1 MLRTKIFPV
10 KTSQIPSAKAE
21 GLRRHQHLDKVFA
34 ERRGFSSHSLK
45 GTIKGKKMEISTI
58 SSKGQ
63 VTIPKKIRDFLNVR
77 TFDKI
82 AFIPLKDGQV
92 LITTKQNSATS
103 LFGMLKHRKP
113 KKPVSIEEMEAII
126 RVRRAKRGMK

>member
-1 MLRTKIFPV
+1 M
-10 KTSQIPSAKAE
+10 Q
-21 GLRRHQHLDKVFA
+21 
-34 ERRGFSSHSLK
+34 
-45 GTIKGKKMEISTI
+45 IKGNEMDISTI

-92 LITTKQNSATS
+92 LITTTQNSATS

-113 KKPVSIEEMEAII
+113 TKPVSIEEMEAII

>member
-1 MLRTKIFPV
+1 
-10 KTSQIPSAKAE
+10 
-21 GLRRHQHLDKVFA
+21 
-34 ERRGFSSHSLK
+34 
-45 GTIKGKKMEISTI
+45 MEIGTI

-63 VTIPKKIRDFLNVR
+63 VTIPKKIREFLNVR

-113 KKPVSIEEMEAII
+113 KKPATIDEMETVILEK
-126 RVRRAKRGMK
+126 RAKRGMT

>member
-1 MLRTKIFPV
+1 
-10 KTSQIPSAKAE
+10 
-21 GLRRHQHLDKVFA
+21 
-34 ERRGFSSHSLK
+34 
-45 GTIKGKKMEISTI
+45 MEISTI

-92 LITTKQNSATS
+92 LITTKQISATS

-113 KKPVSIEEMEAII
+113 KKPVSIEEMEALIG
-126 RVRRAKRGMK
+126 VRRAKRGMK

>member
-1 MLRTKIFPV
+1 
-10 KTSQIPSAKAE
+10 
-21 GLRRHQHLDKVFA
+21 
-34 ERRGFSSHSLK
+34 
-45 GTIKGKKMEISTI
+45 MEISTI

-82 AFIPLKDGQV
+82 AFIPLKDGQI

-103 LFGMLKHRKP
+103 LFGMFNHRKP
-113 KKPVSIEEMEAII
+113 KKPVSIEEMVALSLII
-126 RVRRAKRGMK
+126 ELILNSFPKLSVTYEGPTPFKHPLY

>member
-1 MLRTKIFPV
+1 
-10 KTSQIPSAKAE
+10 
-21 GLRRHQHLDKVFA
+21 
-34 ERRGFSSHSLK
+34 
-45 GTIKGKKMEISTI
+45 MEISTI

-82 AFIPLKDGQV
+82 AFIPLNDGQV

-103 LFGMLKHRKP
+103 LFGMFNHRKP
-113 KKPVSIEEMEAII
+113 KKPVSIEEMEALI
-126 RVRRAKRGMK
+126 RVRRAKRGNGSAKPNYRTHS

>member
-1 MLRTKIFPV
+1 MKVTPNV
-10 KTSQIPSAKAE
+10 SANRE
-21 GLRRHQHLDKVFA
+21 N
-34 ERRGFSSHSLK
+34 E
-45 GTIKGKKMEISTI
+45 MEISTI

-63 VTIPKKIRDFLNVR
+63 VTIPKKIRDYLNVR

-82 AFIPLKDGQV
+82 VFIPLKDGQV

-113 KKPVSIEEMEAII
+113 KKPVSIEEMETII

>member
-1 MLRTKIFPV
+1 MKATPNV
-10 KTSQIPSAKAE
+10 SANRE
-21 GLRRHQHLDKVFA
+21 N
-34 ERRGFSSHSLK
+34 E
-45 GTIKGKKMEISTI
+45 MEISTI

-113 KKPVSIEEMEAII
+113 KKPVTVEEMETII
-126 RVRRAKRGMK
+126 RVRRAKRGMT

>member
-1 MLRTKIFPV
+1 V
-10 KTSQIPSAKAE
+10 KVTPNVSANRE
-21 GLRRHQHLDKVFA
+21 N
-34 ERRGFSSHSLK
+34 E
-45 GTIKGKKMEISTI
+45 MEISTI

-63 VTIPKKIRDFLNVR
+63 VTIPKKIRDYLNVR

-82 AFIPLKDGQV
+82 VFIPLKDGQV

-113 KKPVSIEEMEAII
+113 KKPVSIEEMETII

>member
-1 MLRTKIFPV
+1 MGRDV
-10 KTSQIPSAKAE
+10 QVEANE
-21 GLRRHQHLDKVFA
+21 
-34 ERRGFSSHSLK
+34 
-45 GTIKGKKMEISTI
+45 MEISTI

-113 KKPVSIEEMEAII
+113 KKPVSIEEMETII